1 MLTNPA
7 LTNASIGAHTVVVI
21 SIAGA
26 FVFGLSGALA
36 AIRARLDLFGVLVL
50 SLTVGLAG
58 GTLRDIL
65 LNDRPMGLFD
75 WRVVVAALLGGVVA
89 MVLRTPLYRW
99 SASIDVF
106 DAIGLSLFSVLG
118 TAIALDHHVSPLPAV
133 VLGVVTATGGG
144 VVRDV
149 LLRKIPEVLRQ
160 GLYAVPATLGSAVV
174 AIGYEINR
182 ATLWWYVAGAI
193 LCLGVR
199 LAGMYFHINLPIAPL
214 PEGEEEAR

>member
-99 SASIDVF
+99 SASI
-106 DAIGLSLFSVLG
+106 
-118 TAIALDHHVSPLPAV
+118 ALDHHVSPLPAV